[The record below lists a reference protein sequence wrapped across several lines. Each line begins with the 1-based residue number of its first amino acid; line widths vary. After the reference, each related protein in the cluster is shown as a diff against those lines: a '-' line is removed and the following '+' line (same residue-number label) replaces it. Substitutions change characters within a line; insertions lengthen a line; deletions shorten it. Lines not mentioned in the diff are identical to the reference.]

1 MVEVSGAR
9 FIAAKGGH
17 YESWFL
23 RGHHPTRPLAFW
35 IRYTVTRF
43 QKTGEVRAER
53 FGIYF
58 DGERK
63 RHIAVRETEP
73 IARCAFVP
81 RGLDVSIGDS
91 SLMANRA
98 VGSVSML
105 GRPGER
111 PSEGPGDRPSEGHEI
126 RWDLRWEDGLGPIL
140 LLPERLYS
148 GGFPKAKSLVID
160 ANVRFSGRLEVDD
173 DIVDLDGWMGSVNHN
188 WGSRHTDEYAWGQVT
203 GFDGE
208 ASTYLEVA
216 SARLRVGGM
225 LTPAMTP
232 IVLVYRGQRYAMNAL
247 HTVFGRAS
255 LHGLR
260 WVFRA
265 RTREVDL
272 VGVMSAKPIDVVT
285 LDYLDP
291 SGETKLCINTKL
303 ARCELRLVFGG
314 EERRLV
320 TSDGAAFEVFVD
332 ELGDAARLGITGLPL
347 SL

>member
-1 MVEVSGAR
+1 
-9 FIAAKGGH
+9 
-17 YESWFL
+17 
-23 RGHHPTRPLAFW
+23 
-35 IRYTVTRF
+35 
-43 QKTGEVRAER
+43 
-53 FGIYF
+53 
-58 DGERK
+58 
-63 RHIAVRETEP
+63 
-73 IARCAFVP
+73 
-81 RGLDVSIGDS
+81 
-91 SLMANRA
+91 
-98 VGSVSML
+98 
-105 GRPGER
+105 
-111 PSEGPGDRPSEGHEI
+111 
-126 RWDLRWEDGLGPIL
+126 
-140 LLPERLYS
+140 
-148 GGFPKAKSLVID
+148 
-160 ANVRFSGRLEVDD
+160 
-173 DIVDLDGWMGSVNHN
+173 
-188 WGSRHTDEYAWGQVT
+188 
-203 GFDGE
+203 
-208 ASTYLEVA
+208 
-216 SARLRVGGM
+216 M